1 MLVLN
6 GLMPCACSVLLAAV
20 FLLLPLGTETSL
32 AGDGAATAP
41 PTAAA
46 PVPEESPAPVDRT
59 FTEQMVGIGK
69 EMEETH
75 DRIEQD
81 ILERVIRLDD
91 FFGNVKTEAQRK
103 TRYQL
108 RWRNSFRVDED
119 GNIQPGMTLRASVVL
134 SRISDRLRLAITGED
149 EPDQT
154 TPGLPQDPGNP
165 GFDRTSRNARL
176 VNTELRYGLVK
187 TTDLDLFLGAGFRVT
202 IPPEGFVRSRFQY
215 IRNLDEV
222 SLLRFGET
230 LFIKNT
236 SGLGE
241 TTEIDLERLLGRY
254 KIVRWANSGT
264 VSEEF
269 RGMEW
274 GTELSLA
281 RELSPR
287 SAVTVGAG
295 VYGNT
300 RDAAMV
306 GSYKIFTRYRRNF
319 LRDWLF
325 YELEPEVFWPRNEAG
340 QYLAKFAIT
349 ARIEVVFQGNAA
361 KERTVGGL
369 P

>member
-1 MLVLN
+1 MGIRSV
-6 GLMPCACSVLLAAV
+6 CSVLGHTLVLAAV
-20 FLLLPLGTETSL
+20 LLFSPPGAGAAM
-32 AGDGAATAP
+32 AGDGAAAAP
-41 PTAAA
+41 PPAAA
-46 PVPEESPAPVDRT
+46 AVPAESPAPQET
-59 FTEQMVGIGK
+59 FTEQMLGIGK
-69 EMEETH
+69 EMEKTH
-75 DRIEQD
+75 DLIEQD
-81 ILERVIRLDD
+81 ILDRVVLIDD
-91 FFGNVKTEAQRK
+91 FFGNAKTEQLRK

-119 GNIQPGMTLRASVVL
+119 GNIKPGMTLRASVVL

-154 TPGLPQDPGNP
+154 TPGLPKDPGNP
-165 GFDRTSRNARL
+165 GFDRTSRNARII
-176 VNTELRYGLVK
+176 NTELRYGLVK
-187 TTDLDLFLGAGFRVT
+187 TTDLDLFLGAGFQVK

-215 IRNLDEV
+215 VHNLDEV
-222 SLLRFGET
+222 SLFRFGET

-241 TTEIDLERLLGRY
+241 TTEIDLERLLGRD
-254 KIVRWANSGT
+254 KIVRWANAGT
-264 VSEEF
+264 LSEEF
-269 RGMEW
+269 GGLEW

-281 RELSPR
+281 KELSPR

-306 GSYKIFTRYRRNF
+306 GSYKLFTRYRRNF
-319 LRDWLF
+319 LRSWLF
-325 YELEPEVFWPRNEAG
+325 YELEPEVSWPRNEAG

-349 ARIEVVFQGNAA
+349 GRIEVVFQGDAA
-361 KERTVGGL
+361 KERHGGSW